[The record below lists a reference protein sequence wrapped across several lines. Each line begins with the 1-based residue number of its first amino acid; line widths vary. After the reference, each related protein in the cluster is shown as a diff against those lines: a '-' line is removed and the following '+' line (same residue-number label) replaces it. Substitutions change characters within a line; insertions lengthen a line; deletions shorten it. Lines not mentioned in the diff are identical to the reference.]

1 MLLRRGTWE
10 ALLCALC
17 VPLGFTAAADGVQY
31 GSTYKGD
38 VRRIATHPA
47 LQQCFSS
54 GPYVARVAGVASC
67 LKAQRNTGT
76 VAAARVMT
84 CVLMLARQGTY
95 YGDFKGAGA
104 CSFQVGCTLHTAHA
118 LLVSLAPRSARPAL
132 ALSACG
138 TRPPR
143 RRKRAPACPPAACST
158 YPLSPA
164 QSLRAAQ
171 YGDAYARPWSNKLAR
186 GVAVNAP
193 QYGGSQPCG
202 MCIAYRG
209 TGKGAGADPV
219 PAATQYA
226 LVTDL
231 CPECAHGALA
241 MSRTRPTW
249 PLYYAE
255 MMH

>member
-1 MLLRRGTWE
+1 
-10 ALLCALC
+10 
-17 VPLGFTAAADGVQY
+17 VP
-31 GSTYKGD
+31 
-38 VRRIATHPA
+38 
-47 LQQCFSS
+47 
-54 GPYVARVAGVASC
+54 C
-67 LKAQRNTGT
+67 LKGRRTIGT
-76 VAAARVMT
+76 VAAARIMT
-84 CVLMLARQGTY
+84 SVLMLARQGTY

-104 CSFQVGCTLHTAHA
+104 CSFQVSCKPQQAPA
-118 LLVSLAPRSARPAL
+118 LPVSLAPRSARPAW

-138 TRPPR
+138 MQLPH
-143 RRKRAPACPPAACST
+143 RRKRTRACPLAACST
-158 YPLSPA
+158 RPLSPA
-164 QSLRAAQ
+164 PGVRAAQ

-219 PAATQYA
+219 PDAMQYA

-241 MSRTRPTW
+241 AHRTRLPL
-249 PLYYAE
+249 PLYHAVVMREKRGAE
-255 MMH
+255 LVLALWQDPAQLQVLCALVASLAWRAHPARRPVAWQGLARTGCQGAGPGS